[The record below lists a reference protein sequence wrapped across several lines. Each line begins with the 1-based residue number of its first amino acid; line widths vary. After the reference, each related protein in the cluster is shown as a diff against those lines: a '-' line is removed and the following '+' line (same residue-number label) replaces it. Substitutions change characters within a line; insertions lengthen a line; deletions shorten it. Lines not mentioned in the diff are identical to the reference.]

1 MMHNTA
7 KTYTIERIEGDVLV
21 HHGAFGWVRA
31 REGMGFPESTRVTIK
46 TGKNSTAEILNANG
60 KNFQIPPG
68 SLRLVDGHFTE
79 DDIDTLRFIKVSA
92 RDMKAARSWE
102 RLAPAV

>member
-1 MMHNTA
+1 MADNTIR
-7 KTYTIERIEGDVLV
+7 TYSIGKIDGDVLV

-31 REGMGFPESTRVTIK
+31 REGMGFPETTRITIK
-46 TGKNSTAEILNANG
+46 TGKNGTAEIFNSDG
-60 KNFQIPPG
+60 KRFQVPPK
-68 SLRLVDGHFTE
+68 SLRLIDGSFTK

-102 RLAPAV
+102 RLVPAV